1 MEVEVT
7 KVGRVGLIKG
17 ENFGQCLVYI
27 HFIYKMY
34 EYNNQTMYKLHIS
47 VSLFFFHCY
56 TCTSLSLR
64 ASTLSLRASALSL
77 RASALSLR
85 ASALLLTHLYAFANG
100 PIRTPYVLL
109 YIHK

>member
-34 EYNNQTMYKLHIS
+34 EYNNQTMYTLHLS
-47 VSLFFFHCY
+47 VSLFFFIVIHVHRCHFALARCHFALARCHFALARCHFVLARCY
-56 TCTSLSLR
+56 QHTV
-64 ASTLSLRASALSL
+64 TLLQMALS
-77 RASALSLR
+77 
-85 ASALLLTHLYAFANG
+85 
-100 PIRTPYVLL
+100 
-109 YIHK
+109 

>member
-27 HFIYKMY
+27 HFIFKMY

-47 VSLFFFHCY
+47 VSLFFF
-56 TCTSLSLR
+56 S
-64 ASTLSLRASALSL
+64 
-77 RASALSLR
+77 
-85 ASALLLTHLYAFANG
+85 
-100 PIRTPYVLL
+100 LL
-109 YIHK
+109 YMYIVVTSR